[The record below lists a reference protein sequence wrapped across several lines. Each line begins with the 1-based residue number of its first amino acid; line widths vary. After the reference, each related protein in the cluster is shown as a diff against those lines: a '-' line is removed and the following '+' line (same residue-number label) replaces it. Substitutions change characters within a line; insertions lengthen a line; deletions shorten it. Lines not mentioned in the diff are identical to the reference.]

1 MVAGALSEQS
11 IWGLSI
17 WGGSAYSLWQEVGL
31 LNPIA
36 YPIAGELYKA
46 RLAQALPP
54 AILV

>member
-31 LNPIA
+31 LNPVA

-46 RLAQALPP
+46 RLAQASPP